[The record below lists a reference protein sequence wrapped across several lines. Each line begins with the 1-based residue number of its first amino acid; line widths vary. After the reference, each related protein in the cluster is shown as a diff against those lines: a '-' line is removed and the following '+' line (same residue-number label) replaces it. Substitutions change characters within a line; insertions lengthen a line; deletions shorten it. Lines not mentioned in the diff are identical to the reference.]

1 MIGGRRGG
9 VVMDE
14 GRIGGNVM
22 GGERRQNMRRWWGVA
37 QGTLLFLVKRL
48 CCFGSVL

>member
-14 GRIGGNVM
+14 GRIGGNVV
-22 GGERRQNMRRWWGVA
+22 GGEREERVRKKA
-37 QGTLLFLVKRL
+37 E
-48 CCFGSVL
+48 